1 VKSVIDRLTFS
12 ISFVYRYAHIKNCA
26 QYNSKG
32 KDMNL
37 KKLRFWN
44 TQDQFE
50 SVVQPHESLE
60 QAAQG
65 QDALSN
71 VIKLPL
77 DNPLIQPAGL
87 TDQDDASK
95 VTTPKHLGV
104 LDSTEIKEFFKQNHF
119 GLGRHNGSVYRTQ
132 SSLELGKKSIVSEFQ
147 NILHELYERNKV
159 KHQKLHL
166 KSLETIGLCD
176 VTSSMLD
183 YAKESVQKD
192 MVLLSEQITL
202 AENGKGWVLE
212 ALNSYQIGFG
222 KGVREAIEFE
232 HI

>member
-1 VKSVIDRLTFS
+1 MSCTVNEVRNPT
-12 ISFVYRYAHIKNCA
+12 
-26 QYNSKG
+26 G

-50 SVVQPHESLE
+50 SAVQPLETHEQVAPE
-60 QAAQG
+60 

-71 VIKLPL
+71 VIKLPVA
-77 DNPLIQPAGL
+77 NPLIQPAGL
-87 TDQDDASK
+87 TEQEDAPK
-95 VTTPKHLGV
+95 AVTPKHLGV
-104 LDSTEIKEFFKQNHF
+104 LDSVELKEFFKQNHF

-132 SSLELGKKSIVSEFQ
+132 NSLELGKKNIVSEFQ
-147 NILHELYERNKV
+147 NILHELYQRNKV

-166 KSLETIGLCD
+166 KSLETVGLCD
-176 VTSSMLD
+176 VTSSMLE

-192 MVLLSEQITL
+192 MDLLSEQIAF
-202 AENGKGWVLE
+202 AENGRGWVLE

-232 HI
+232 LI

>member
-1 VKSVIDRLTFS
+1 
-12 ISFVYRYAHIKNCA
+12 
-26 QYNSKG
+26 
-32 KDMNL
+32 MNL
-37 KKLRFWN
+37 KKLLFWN

-50 SVVQPHESLE
+50 SVVQPQVSQE
-60 QAAQG
+60 QPAHG

-77 DNPLIQPAGL
+77 SNPLIKPAGL
-87 TDQDDASK
+87 TDQDEAPK

-104 LDSTEIKEFFKQNHF
+104 LDSIELKEFFKQNHF

-132 SSLELGKKSIVSEFQ
+132 IFLELGKKSIVSQFQ
-147 NILHELYERNKV
+147 NILNELYERNKV

-176 VTSSMLD
+176 VTRSMLE
-183 YAKESVQKD
+183 YAKESVHKD
-192 MVLLSEQITL
+192 MDLLSEQIKL
-202 AENGKGWVLE
+202 AENSLGWVLE

-232 HI
+232 LI

>member
-1 VKSVIDRLTFS
+1 MSCTVIEVRNPT
-12 ISFVYRYAHIKNCA
+12 
-26 QYNSKG
+26 G

-37 KKLRFWN
+37 KKLSFWN

-50 SVVQPHESLE
+50 SDVQLQKSHE
-60 QAAQG
+60 QAIPE
-65 QDALSN
+65 QDAISK
-71 VIKLPL
+71 VIKLPVA
-77 DNPLIQPAGL
+77 NPLIQPAGL
-87 TDQDDASK
+87 TEQVHAPK
-95 VTTPKHLGV
+95 ANTPKHLGV
-104 LDSTEIKEFFKQNHF
+104 LDGFELKDFFMQNHF

-132 SSLELGKKSIVSEFQ
+132 NSLELGKKNIVSEFQ

-166 KSLETIGLCD
+166 KSLETVGLCD
-176 VTSSMLD
+176 VTSSMLS

-192 MVLLSEQITL
+192 MDLLSEQITL
-202 AENGKGWVLE
+202 ADVGRGWVLE

-232 HI
+232 LI